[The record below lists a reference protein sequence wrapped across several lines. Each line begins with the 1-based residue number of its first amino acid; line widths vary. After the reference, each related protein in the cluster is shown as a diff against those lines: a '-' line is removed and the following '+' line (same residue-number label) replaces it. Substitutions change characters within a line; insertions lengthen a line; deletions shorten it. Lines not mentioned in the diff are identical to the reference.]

1 MREICVKIRKMRPD
15 ETELLREFLYQAI
28 YLPEGVEP
36 PPRSV
41 LDLPQLRVYID
52 GFGTR
57 AGDCCVVAEART
69 KLVGAAWGRIMED
82 YGHIDDRTPSLA
94 VSVLPEHRGR
104 GIGTC
109 LLETLLV
116 CLQEAGYPQVSLSV
130 QKDNPALHLYLR
142 KGFAIL
148 DEQGTEFLMLR
159 PLQKGADETGEVW
172 Q

>member
-57 AGDCCVVAEART
+57 AGDCCVVAE
-69 KLVGAAWGRIMED
+69 
-82 YGHIDDRTPSLA
+82 
-94 VSVLPEHRGR
+94 SVLPEHRGR